1 MKRLIRSLL
10 LLVSGLGA
18 CSALSGCVVVGYSS
32 RGGFFLWP
40 GGLGLLVLLA
50 VLWLIFSRR

>member
-1 MKRLIRSLL
+1 MKQSIRAALL
-10 LLVSGLGA
+10 MMSGLGA
-18 CSALSGCVVVGYSS
+18 CSALSGCVMLGYSS

-40 GGLGLLVLLA
+40 GGLGLLVLLG